1 MTRIPIEQRL
11 REQLTR
17 LSDSAASV
25 PREDVPSVVVAH
37 GAPRRP
43 RRLIAAIAVAAV
55 VVATGAVAFVALRD
69 DKTPNRVR
77 VVGSVGDDAS
87 AEKAIRTAFL
97 GWMNAQP
104 HDDIS
109 EYVEDHASI
118 LESLR
123 QGMAQHSSAGLAKYT
138 GRVESVQI
146 VDATHAAVRYTILFD
161 GNPNFADQPGEAIK
175 IDGVWKVSR
184 DTVCNLLTNGGI
196 TCPPRSTSTTG
207 AGG

>member
-1 MTRIPIEQRL
+1 MTHTPIEQRL

-25 PREDVPSVVVAH
+25 PREHVPSVVVAH

-43 RRLIAAIAVAAV
+43 RRLLAAIAVAAV
-55 VVATGAVAFVALRD
+55 VVTAGAVAFVALRD
-69 DKTPNRVR
+69 DKAPNRVR
-77 VVGSVGDDAS
+77 VVGSVGEDAS

-123 QGMAQHSSAGLAKYT
+123 QGMAQHSAAGLAKYS
-138 GRVESVQI
+138 GRVDSVQI

-161 GNPNFADQPGEAIK
+161 GKPNFANEPGEAIK
-175 IDGVWKVSR
+175 IDRVWKVSR

>member
-1 MTRIPIEQRL
+1 MTRTPIEQRL

-25 PREDVPSVVVAH
+25 PREHVPSVIVAH

-43 RRLIAAIAVAAV
+43 RRAIAAIAVAAV
-55 VVATGAVAFVALRD
+55 VVTTGAVAFVALRD
-69 DKTPNRVR
+69 DETTNRVR
-77 VVGSVGDDAS
+77 VAGSVGEDAS
-87 AEKAIRTAFL
+87 AENAIRTAFL

-104 HDDIS
+104 HDQIG

-123 QGMAQHSSAGLAKYT
+123 QGMAQHSSGGLAKYS

-146 VDATHAAVRYTILFD
+146 LDATHAAVRYTILLD
-161 GNPNFADQPGEAIK
+161 DNPQFANQPGAAIK

-184 DTVCNLLTNGGI
+184 DTVCNLLTFGGI
-196 TCPPRSTSTTG
+196 TCPPRTTSTTA
-207 AGG
+207 AGS